1 VSGVFTIVSDLSSS
15 TSDIVTRGFG
25 YRNATYEEVDICD
38 YVNSS
43 LDGAECPAAGT
54 YSFSTEVT
62 FPEGVEDNWYM
73 SFIENTF
80 GKYEIKFDFEEDDAS
95 VKCFFRIFT
104 EDNKRYNNNVN
115 AGALLF
121 VGAAATA
128 FGITK
133 RRRIA
138 TGSEDLLGRGA
149 ISSDFEMMDTK
160 GQAACM
166 Y

>member
-1 VSGVFTIVSDLSSS
+1 
-15 TSDIVTRGFG
+15 
-25 YRNATYEEVDICD
+25 
-38 YVNSS
+38 
-43 LDGAECPAAGT
+43 
-54 YSFSTEVT
+54 
-62 FPEGVEDNWYM
+62 
-73 SFIENTF
+73 
-80 GKYEIKFDFEEDDAS
+80 

-104 EDNKRYNNNVN
+104 EDNKRYKNNVN